1 MTHEYYE
8 GWRPD
13 DQSRTRA
20 RSNSFD
26 GNSLDSCQPRRRAV
40 TGVKQTWT
48 IERRKGG
55 RNRLVQSRGMG
66 LKSRRRKRRWR
77 WSLVQFRGGGEVKT
91 GSSQEGYRKG
101 MTRTEEVKQLR
112 EPKKEQGGKKTERCH
127 QAERDPS
134 NSKNRARRKVA
145 GASVWRQRRKTDRT
159 A

>member
-1 MTHEYYE
+1 MEVE
-8 GWRPD
+8 PC
-13 DQSRTRA
+13 A
-20 RSNSFD
+20 I
-26 GNSLDSCQPRRRAV
+26 PRR
-40 TGVKQTWT
+40 
-48 IERRKGG
+48 
-55 RNRLVQSRGMG
+55 
-66 LKSRRRKRRWR
+66 
-77 WSLVQFRGGGEVKT
+77 GEVKT

-112 EPKKEQGGKKTERCH
+112 EPKKEQGAKKTERCH